1 MARGSKAKAI
11 ERLQKVRGEVA
22 ELKVLRRHSAE
33 FKKWRRNTRVAIAHS
48 FGSESSHVK
57 DFNDI
62 YYSLRAF
69 TTATSDSEFQ
79 AAYVRGLEVAT
90 SILESMID
98 EIKEYWKEDE
108 QSSNSS
114 GTAIGERAKD
124 AREIFV
130 IHGHDE
136 AARETIARFLEQLGL
151 KPVILHEQANKGRT
165 IIEKFED
172 HADVAFAVV
181 LLTPDDAGGLRDE
194 KSRFKP
200 RARQNVIFELGFF
213 LGKLGRQRVCPL
225 VKGDVETPSDY
236 DGVVYT
242 DLDDAGGWKVKL
254 VRELKAAGVVVDAN
268 RVFQA

>member
-22 ELKVLRRHSAE
+22 ELKVLRCHSPE

-48 FGSESSHVK
+48 FGSESSQVK

-62 YYSLRAF
+62 QYSSF
-69 TTATSDSEFQ
+69 TATSDSELQ
-79 AAYVRGLEVAT
+79 ENYVQGLEVAT

-136 AARETIARFLEQLGL
+136 AAREKVARFLENLGL
-151 KPVILHEQANKGRT
+151 KPVILHEQVNKGRT
-165 IIEKFED
+165 IIEKLED

-181 LLTPDDAGGLRDE
+181 LLTPDDEGRRSDE
-194 KSRFKP
+194 KSRFKL
-200 RARQNVIFELGFF
+200 RARQNVILGLGFF
-213 LGKLGRQRVCPL
+213 LGKLGRKRVCPL
-225 VKGDVETPSDY
+225 VKGNVEKPSDY

-242 DLDDAGGWKVKL
+242 SLDDAGGWKVEL
-254 VRELKAAGVVVDAN
+254 VRELKAAGFVVDAN